1 MLSAYSAAQNQKQ
14 TAAEQAKPQAATQAQ
29 TDKRSLKEAEA
40 AAEQADGQPKTLSA
54 QANADGSTSAQQSPG
69 HSADSSVLNVIHS
82 PRFIDGGQLIFSPAN
97 LTVSLGGTMP
107 TLTISSPDGA
117 AISAPTVT
125 GNSSTLRLTSVR
137 PATKNAQAAWQME
150 LTGKPVLGLYHL
162 NLQAT
167 SQTNTTTTTYTGVLT
182 VLVIL

>member
-1 MLSAYSAAQNQKQ
+1 
-14 TAAEQAKPQAATQAQ
+14 
-29 TDKRSLKEAEA
+29 
-40 AAEQADGQPKTLSA
+40 
-54 QANADGSTSAQQSPG
+54 
-69 HSADSSVLNVIHS
+69 
-82 PRFIDGGQLIFSPAN
+82 
-97 LTVSLGGTMP
+97 MP
-107 TLTISSPDGA
+107 ILTISSPDGA